1 MGRRVKSRNWAHYA
15 DAVARVSGFD
25 WQLIFSGRGAYA
37 RIFRFTIR
45 AGQISLFNI
54 LANIIFAG
62 SISITTR
69 RETEKEREKA
79 ADRQTELTD
88 E

>member
-1 MGRRVKSRNWAHYA
+1 MGRWLKSRNCAHYA

-25 WQLIFSGRGAYA
+25 WQLIFSERGERT
-37 RIFRFTIR
+37 RIFHFTIR
-45 AGQISLFNI
+45 AGLFNI

-62 SISITTR
+62 DISITTR
-69 RETEKEREKA
+69 REREREREKV
-79 ADRQTELTD
+79 DRQTELTD